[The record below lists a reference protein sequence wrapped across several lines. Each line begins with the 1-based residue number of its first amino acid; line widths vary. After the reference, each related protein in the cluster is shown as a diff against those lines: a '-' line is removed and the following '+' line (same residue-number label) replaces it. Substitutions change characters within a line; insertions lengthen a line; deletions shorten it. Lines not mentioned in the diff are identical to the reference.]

1 MAAGRVFVA
10 VQELAAEQGPASE
23 RGPVECAV
31 GIGDDIEIGFLAIA
45 LDSGPGV
52 VLFGGP

>member
-1 MAAGRVFVA
+1 MFVA